1 LVGRFLLITHSIVYF
16 AIMTQTFSSFSEFSS
31 GLGPTFMSGAAT
43 SCHSQALAYRGQ
55 VFETH
60 GDCQA
65 DCQPTS
71 DRSTRGNSPRTGD
84 SRTKLKLRSKPVDPR
99 ALGLRAA
106 LEATASDQQA
116 ATEGVQTPA
125 DKENDTNLD
134 NAWPRVS
141 VRDLAPGLN
150 KPRSLKPSSEAFQG
164 DCEVKYKTELCR
176 NFELTG
182 RCKYGNKCSYAHGR
196 DELVNKKHINL
207 HYKSKKCNKFFENG
221 FCEYGARCQYLHQEN
236 SHVHILDAY
245 CEKLL
250 VWMERNPQL
259 EMSSIMKK
267 THAFG
272 NRNSFFTKLEQ
283 NVQVLKEESK
293 ESL

>member
-182 RCKYGNKCSYAHGR
+182 RCKYGPKCSYAHGR
-196 DELVNKKHINL
+196 DELVN
-207 HYKSKKCNKFFENG
+207 E
-221 FCEYGARCQYLHQEN
+221 EAHQPALQE
-236 SHVHILDAY
+236 
-245 CEKLL
+245 
-250 VWMERNPQL
+250 Q
-259 EMSSIMKK
+259 EM
-267 THAFG
+267 
-272 NRNSFFTKLEQ
+272 Q
-283 NVQVLKEESK
+283 QVLRERLLRVWLQMPVPSQRGLLHPHSGLLLREAARLDRAKPSIGHEFDHEEDPHVRKSQ
-293 ESL
+293 